1 MGVPFRAFAISQV
14 FTSWLVPLNCWT
26 CLGIWSP
33 STKHGP
39 LERPCQ
45 RFFKVWSWTLPKR
58 NVKPLV
64 IGLVGI
70 LKSNRHRHVLQTH
83 KVALAKEPLA
93 CALRN
98 LLTATHTRVSIT
110 VTISSADEQITNLEP
125 MSSSFSY
132 VAGSA
137 NKMASKRNGP
147 KKQVSWR
154 SNSWMLSRLQK
165 EQITWLGPLAAETDC
180 FSLTT
185 SCPEG
190 DNPICYWSVCPN
202 WMYRPLVSVYCRSSL
217 GDATLYPL
225 ASKKKKK
232 SGA

>member
-1 MGVPFRAFAISQV
+1 M
-14 FTSWLVPLNCWT
+14 
-26 CLGIWSP
+26 
-33 STKHGP
+33 
-39 LERPCQ
+39 
-45 RFFKVWSWTLPKR
+45 
-58 NVKPLV
+58 
-64 IGLVGI
+64 
-70 LKSNRHRHVLQTH
+70 LQTH
-83 KVALAKEPLA
+83 KVTLAKQPLA
-93 CALRN
+93 RALRN

-110 VTISSADEQITNLEP
+110 VTISSADEQITNVEP

-132 VAGSA
+132 VRGSA
-137 NKMASKRNGP
+137 NKLASKRNGP
-147 KKQVSWR
+147 KRQVSWR
-154 SNSWMLSRLQK
+154 SGSWMLSRLQK

-180 FSLTT
+180 FSPTT

-232 SGA
+232 RAEHKKIDTLANRLVTSSSAFEHLTASPGKSAAVEPETGVGVSSIPLCSSESAGL